1 MNLTRKR
8 EEQVSKFQQEEKNY
22 ENSAQELQMQL
33 LGLMREGKEVPSD
46 LQMKIYE
53 ANARKNDQQSRN
65 VARIE
70 AAEHETQ
77 MKIKQVYSDLNAQV
91 RSVQDGYKLRSVI
104 LPPIPPLLVAFFV
117 YFHRRS
123 KEREGVSKA
132 RLR

>member
-1 MNLTRKR
+1 MKR
-8 EEQVSKFQQEEKNY
+8 
-22 ENSAQELQMQL
+22 
-33 LGLMREGKEVPSD
+33 
-46 LQMKIYE
+46 
-53 ANARKNDQQSRN
+53 RN
-65 VARIE
+65 EARIE
-70 AAEHETQ
+70 QARHQAQLE
-77 MKIKQVYSDLNAQV
+77 IKQAYSDLNSQV